1 MRGGRGEGMSQEEL
15 RAIFAEMPKRFKK
28 GAIEKKVSFYF
39 SLGEG
44 PGEKWT
50 VVVGPDACDVKEGKH
65 VESADCVLKTSGDF
79 FLKMV
84 RDGYTPG
91 FLDFTRGKV
100 KSNDPMLLQELK
112 KAFAF

>member
-1 MRGGRGEGMSQEEL
+1 MAKPAEIKQVFDGMPGRFQ
-15 RAIFAEMPKRFKK
+15 K
-28 GAIEKKVSFYF
+28 GALNRELSFYF
-39 SLGEG
+39 SLGDG

-50 VVVGPDACDVKEGKH
+50 VVVGPEKCEVKEGKT
-65 VESADCVLKTSGDF
+65 VDNASCVLKTSGDF

-91 FLDFTRGKV
+91 VMDFTWGKV

-112 KAFAF
+112 MAFKL

>member
-1 MRGGRGEGMSQEEL
+1 MAKESEIRSVFEQMPGRFQ
-15 RAIFAEMPKRFKK
+15 K
-28 GAIEKKVSFYF
+28 GALDRKLSFYF
-39 SLGEG
+39 SLGDG

-50 VVVGPDACDVKEGKH
+50 VLVGPDAAEVKEGKT
-65 VESADCVLKTSGDF
+65 VENADCVLKTSGDF

-91 FLDFTRGKV
+91 VMDFTWGKV

-112 KAFAF
+112 KAFKF

>member
-1 MRGGRGEGMSQEEL
+1 MAKESEIRTVFEGMP
-15 RAIFAEMPKRFKK
+15 ARFQK
-28 GAIEKKVSFYF
+28 GLLDRDISFYF
-39 SLGEG
+39 SLGDG

-50 VVVGPDACDVKEGKH
+50 VVAGKEKCEVKEGKT
-65 VESADCVLKTSGDF
+65 VENANCVLKTSGDF

-91 FLDFTRGKV
+91 MMDFTWGRI

-112 KAFAF
+112 KAFKL

>member
-1 MRGGRGEGMSQEEL
+1 MAKASDLKAVFEAMPGRFQ
-15 RAIFAEMPKRFKK
+15 K
-28 GAIEKKVSFYF
+28 GAVAKTTSFYF

-50 VVVGPDACDVKEGKH
+50 VTVSPDSCEVKEGKGAT
-65 VESADCVLKTSGDF
+65 EANCVLKTNGDF

-91 FLDFTRGKV
+91 VTDFMGPWAKA
-100 KSNDPMLLQELK
+100 KSNDPMLLSELK
-112 KAFAF
+112 KAFKL